1 MPELLFGQVD
11 GGARS
16 KVGASYAERYRILC
30 TRLMERRLYT
40 AAALVLTPQGGASQR
55 ALSPETSL
63 HSFFRQLAGYLAA
76 RA

>member
-16 KVGASYAERYRILC
+16 KVGASHAERYRILC
-30 TRLMERRLYT
+30 QRLMERRLYS
-40 AAALVLTPQGGASQR
+40 AAALALTQAQGSTHR
-55 ALSPETSL
+55 ALSPQTSL
-63 HSFFRQLAGYLAA
+63 HSFFRQLAGHLAA